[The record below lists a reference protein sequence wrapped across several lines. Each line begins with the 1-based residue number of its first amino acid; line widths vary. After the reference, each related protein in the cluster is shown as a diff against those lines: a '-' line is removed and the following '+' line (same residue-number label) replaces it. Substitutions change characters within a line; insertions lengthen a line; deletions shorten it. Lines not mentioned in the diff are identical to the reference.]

1 MWITLYEG
9 GLVKKE
15 PQFTFDAMPVEE
27 SENTSNQISKEEE
40 VNENFLKIEREKI
53 SNYVKYTFD
62 FGKCKEKQR
71 CDVDKDYQDWILKTK
86 KTCG

>member
-1 MWITLYEG
+1 
-9 GLVKKE
+9 
-15 PQFTFDAMPVEE
+15 MPVEE

-62 FGKCKEKQR
+62 FGKCKEKR
-71 CDVDKDYQDWILKTK
+71 WCDVDKDYQDWILKTK
-86 KTCG
+86 DVWLKRKDLWIALYEAGVVKEEP